1 MYTELSVA
9 GGTTGTLIPNG
20 SALQGANVVGTL
32 TFCAAVNF
40 RARTPSI
47 RIPAIPA
54 DCWRSG
60 RASLSATRRN
70 IILDAVDKQLNKDF
84 RNQAA
89 DKSYPHP
96 EHIFLKASK
105 PNYKNA

>member
-9 GGTTGTLIPNG
+9 GGTTHTHSERLGLAG
-20 SALQGANVVGTL
+20 SKRGGGNPH
-32 TFCAAVNF
+32 FCAAVTL

-47 RIPAIPA
+47 RIPAVPA

-60 RASLSATRRN
+60 RAALSATRRN
-70 IILDAVDKQLNKDF
+70 IILDAVDKQLNKDS

-89 DKSYPHP
+89 DKSYPQP
-96 EHIFLKASK
+96 EHIFPKASK